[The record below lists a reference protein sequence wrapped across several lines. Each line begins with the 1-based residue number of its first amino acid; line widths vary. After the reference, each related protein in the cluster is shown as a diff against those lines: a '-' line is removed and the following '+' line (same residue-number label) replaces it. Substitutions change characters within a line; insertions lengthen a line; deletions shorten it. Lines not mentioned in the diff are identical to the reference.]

1 MEERTAY
8 GNVFFGKELVM
19 NGITELAK
27 LLKDR
32 ENPSGYAPLFG
43 VIRSLPE
50 VKIAVGERILLTR
63 NRIVSVVDL
72 SRTDERGRYVYLG
85 RTAVLLPYDNGQKFI
100 VIGVLT

>member
-1 MEERTAY
+1 
-8 GNVFFGKELVM
+8 M

-43 VIRSLPE
+43 EIRSLPT
-50 VKIAVGERILLTR
+50 VRIAVWERILLSAR
-63 NRIVSVVDL
+63 HLVSTVDL
-72 SRTDERGRYVYLG
+72 SRTDERGRYVYFG
-85 RTAVLLPYDNGQKFI
+85 RTAVLLPYDDGQKYI